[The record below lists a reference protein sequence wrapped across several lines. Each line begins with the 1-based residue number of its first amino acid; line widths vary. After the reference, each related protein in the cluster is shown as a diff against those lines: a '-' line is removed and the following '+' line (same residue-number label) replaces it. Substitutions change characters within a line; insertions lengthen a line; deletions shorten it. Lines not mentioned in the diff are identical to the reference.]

1 MKKETTKKRKIDKKR
16 WIVSIVALVLAA
28 LMVAGVAYLFVWY
41 FLKSKGKLPSPI
53 EEKKEPEE
61 QVKEEKTTKS

>member
-28 LMVAGVAYLFVWY
+28 LMVAGVAYYAIVMIRY
-41 FLKSKGKLPSPI
+41 ERERKRI
-53 EEKKEPEE
+53 EEEILSQIGDGHEGHDHD
-61 QVKEEKTTKS
+61 